1 MCINNLNQKYN
12 YLHNNINIIIYII
25 NKYMNKLDD
34 SYTLWLHNVFDNDW
48 SINGY
53 KKIYTFNTLEDGI
66 SLIENINSEL
76 VEKTMLFLMKNNI
89 KPIWEDEKN
98 YNGGCFSYKIN
109 NNFVYDVW
117 KNISYRLIGNTI
129 NEDINIINNI
139 TGISISPKKTYC
151 IIKIWISNSNKE
163 IINNNLFNNFIEEQ
177 LKTIKD
183 KKDEKDEKDI
193 KDIKYKD
200 PFNLHKLCNIEEQQC
215 IFKKHS
221 VLY

>member
-1 MCINNLNQKYN
+1 
-12 YLHNNINIIIYII
+12 
-25 NKYMNKLDD
+25 MNKLDD

-53 KKIYTFNTLEDGI
+53 KKIYTFNTLEEGI

-76 VEKTMLFLMKNNI
+76 VEKTMLFLMKNTI

-109 NNFVYDVW
+109 NNSVSNVW

-129 NEDINIINNI
+129 SEDRNIINNI

-151 IIKIWISNSNKE
+151 IIKIWISTIEKDKL
-163 IINNNLFNNFIEEQ
+163 NNNLFNNFIEEQ
-177 LKTIKD
+177 LKINEKSENNEE
-183 KKDEKDEKDI
+183 KKF
-193 KDIKYKD
+193 KD
-200 PFNLHKLCNIEEQQC
+200 PFNLHNFCNIEEQQC
-215 IFKKHS
+215 IFKKHN

>member
-1 MCINNLNQKYN
+1 MNKYFLLKYN
-12 YLHNNINIIIYII
+12 YLHNNINIKIYII
-25 NKYMNKLDD
+25 NKYMNKLDN
-34 SYTLWLHNVFDNDW
+34 SYTLWMHNVFDNDW

-53 KKIYTFNTLEDGI
+53 KKVYTFNTLEDAI

-109 NNFVYDVW
+109 NGVVFDIW
-117 KNISYRLIGNTI
+117 KNMNYRLIGNTI
-129 NEDINIINNI
+129 NEDENILNII
-139 TGISISPKKTYC
+139 TGLSISPKKTYC
-151 IIKIWISNSNKE
+151 IVKIWVSNIEKE
-163 IINNNLFNNFIEEQ
+163 SLNNFLFNNFIEEQ
-177 LKTIKD
+177 LLD
-183 KKDEKDEKDI
+183 LNENNEEK
-193 KDIKYKD
+193 KYKD
-200 PFNLHKLCNIEEQQC
+200 PFKLHELCNIEEQQC

>member
-1 MCINNLNQKYN
+1 
-12 YLHNNINIIIYII
+12 
-25 NKYMNKLDD
+25 MNKLDN
-34 SYTLWLHNVFDNDW
+34 SYTLWMHNVFDNDW

-53 KKIYTFNTLEDGI
+53 KKVYTFNTLEDAI

-109 NNFVYDVW
+109 NGVVFDIW
-117 KNISYRLIGNTI
+117 KNMNYRLIGNTI
-129 NEDINIINNI
+129 NEDENILNII
-139 TGISISPKKTYC
+139 TGLSISPKKTYC
-151 IIKIWISNSNKE
+151 IVKIWVSNIEKE
-163 IINNNLFNNFIEEQ
+163 SLNNFLFNNFIEEQ
-177 LKTIKD
+177 LLD
-183 KKDEKDEKDI
+183 LNENNEEK
-193 KDIKYKD
+193 KYKD
-200 PFNLHKLCNIEEQQC
+200 PFKLHELCNIEEQQC

>member
-1 MCINNLNQKYN
+1 
-12 YLHNNINIIIYII
+12 
-25 NKYMNKLDD
+25 MNKLDD

-76 VEKTMLFLMKNNI
+76 VEKTMLFLMKNTI

-139 TGISISPKKTYC
+139 TGLSISPKKTYC
-151 IIKIWISNSNKE
+151 IIKIWISNISFDILKDE
-163 IINNNLFNNFIEEQ
+163 YFDKFIEEQ
-177 LKTIKD
+177 LNNISNDNNTNY
-183 KKDEKDEKDI
+183 EY
-193 KDIKYKD
+193 KYKD
-200 PFNLHKLCNIEEQQC
+200 PFNINELCSIEKQQC
-215 IFKKHS
+215 IFRKHN